1 LPSLTKLK
9 FVFLGHNKFA
19 DFSQIE
25 PLFFIPTIREIEF
38 IGNPIC
44 LMRNYSSF
52 IVENIVNLKVL
63 DGETIALE
71 TEENYE
77 EYP

>member
-1 LPSLTKLK
+1 MPSLTKLK
-9 FVFLGHNKFA
+9 RVFLGHNKFS

-25 PLFFIPTIREIEF
+25 PLFFIPTIREIQF
-38 IGNPIC
+38 SGNPIC

-63 DGETIALE
+63 DGEILSKR
-71 TEENYE
+71 EEDIFEDY
-77 EYP
+77 